1 MEWTPSPARAISPLA
16 LNSEPIMPQIATVRT
31 VADLRAQVAA
41 WKQAGERVA
50 LVPTMG
56 ALHDGHLS
64 LITLA
69 KTKAERVVASIFVN
83 PTQFGPNEDFDAYP
97 RDEARDA
104 ELLAGAGCDL
114 LFAPSVREMYAP
126 GFATTVS
133 VTGVSEPLDGAA
145 RPGHF
150 AGVATVVSK
159 LLIQCGPDV
168 AVFGEKDYQ
177 QLQVIKR
184 VVADLNIPTQIVGAP
199 TARLDDGLA
208 RSSRNAYLSEAE
220 REVAGRLNVALA
232 DAVRRLRAGE
242 SVERVEATGLA
253 ALERAG
259 FQRID
264 YFEVRNAEDLSHP
277 GTGPLTVPAR
287 VLAAAMIGKTRLID
301 NMAV

>member
-1 MEWTPSPARAISPLA
+1 MS
-16 LNSEPIMPQIATVRT
+16 QIAIVRT
-31 VADLRAQVAA
+31 VADLRAQVAS
-41 WKQAGERVA
+41 WKRAGERVA

-56 ALHDGHLS
+56 ALHEGHLS
-64 LITLA
+64 LIALA
-69 KTKAERVVASIFVN
+69 KTKADRVVASVFVN

-97 RDEARDA
+97 RGEARDA

-114 LFAPSVREMYAP
+114 LFAPTVGEMYP
-126 GFATTVS
+126 QGFATSVN

-159 LLIQCGPDV
+159 LLLQCGPDV
-168 AVFGEKDYQ
+168 AVFGEKDFQ

-184 VVADLNIPTQIVGAP
+184 VVRDLDIPVEIVGAP
-199 TARLDDGLA
+199 TSRLEDGLA
-208 RSSRNAYLSEAE
+208 RSSRNAYLSEPE
-220 REVAGRLNVALA
+220 RQVAGRMNVALA
-232 DAVRRLRAGE
+232 DAVRRLQAGE
-242 SVERVEATGLA
+242 PVERVEATGIA

-264 YFEVRNAEDLSHP
+264 YFEVRNADDLSHP
-277 GTGPLTVPAR
+277 GPGPLTVPGR

>member
-1 MEWTPSPARAISPLA
+1 
-16 LNSEPIMPQIATVRT
+16 MPQIAIVRT

-41 WKQAGERVA
+41 WRRAGERVA

-64 LITLA
+64 LIALA
-69 KTKAERVVASIFVN
+69 KTRAERVVASVFVN

-97 RDEARDA
+97 RGEARDA
-104 ELLAGAGCDL
+104 ELLEGAGCDL
-114 LFAPSVREMYAP
+114 LFAPTVGEMYPP
-126 GFATTVS
+126 GFATTVT

-159 LLIQCGPDV
+159 LLLQCGPDV
-168 AVFGEKDYQ
+168 AVFGEKDFQ

-184 VVADLNIPTQIVGAP
+184 VVRDLDIPVEIVGAP
-199 TARLDDGLA
+199 TSRLEDGLA

-220 REVAGRLNVALA
+220 REVAGRMNLALA
-232 DAVRRLRAGE
+232 DAVRRLQAGE
-242 SVERVEATGLA
+242 TVERVEATGRA

-264 YFEVRNAEDLSHP
+264 YFEVRNADDLSHP
-277 GTGPLTVPAR
+277 GPGPLTVSGR

>member
-1 MEWTPSPARAISPLA
+1 MS
-16 LNSEPIMPQIATVRT
+16 QIAIVRT
-31 VADLRAQVAA
+31 VADLRAQVAS
-41 WKQAGERVA
+41 WKRAGERVA

-56 ALHDGHLS
+56 ALHEGHLS
-64 LITLA
+64 LIALA
-69 KTKAERVVASIFVN
+69 KTKADRVVASVFVN

-97 RDEARDA
+97 RGEARDA

-114 LFAPSVREMYAP
+114 LFAPTVGEMYP
-126 GFATTVS
+126 QGFATSVN

-159 LLIQCGPDV
+159 LLLQCGPDV
-168 AVFGEKDYQ
+168 AVFGEKDFQ

-184 VVADLNIPTQIVGAP
+184 VVRDLDIPVEIVGAP
-199 TARLDDGLA
+199 TSRLEDGLA
-208 RSSRNAYLSEAE
+208 RSSRNAYLSEPE
-220 REVAGRLNVALA
+220 REVAGRMNVALA
-232 DAVRRLRAGE
+232 DAVRRLQAGE
-242 SVERVEATGLA
+242 PVERVEATGIA

-264 YFEVRNAEDLSHP
+264 YFEVRNADDLSHP
-277 GTGPLTVPAR
+277 GPGPLTVRGR

>member
-1 MEWTPSPARAISPLA
+1 MDAAGRPRHKPHTLPSES
-16 LNSEPIMPQIATVRT
+16 IMPQIAIVRT

-41 WKQAGERVA
+41 WRRAGERVA

-64 LITLA
+64 LIALA
-69 KTKAERVVASIFVN
+69 KTKADRVVASVFVN

-97 RDEARDA
+97 RGEARDA
-104 ELLAGAGCDL
+104 ELLESAGCDL
-114 LFAPSVREMYAP
+114 LFAPTVGEMYPP
-126 GFATTVS
+126 GFATTVN
-133 VTGVSEPLDGAA
+133 VAGVSEPLDGAA

-159 LLIQCGPDV
+159 LLLQCGPDV
-168 AVFGEKDYQ
+168 AVFGEKDFQ
-177 QLQVIKR
+177 QLQVIRR
-184 VVADLNIPTQIVGAP
+184 VVRDLDIPVEIVGAP
-199 TARLDDGLA
+199 TSRLEDGLA

-220 REVAGRLNVALA
+220 REVAGRMNVALA

-264 YFEVRNAEDLSHP
+264 YFEVRNADDLSHP
-277 GTGPLTVPAR
+277 GPGPLTVPGR

>member
-1 MEWTPSPARAISPLA
+1 MS
-16 LNSEPIMPQIATVRT
+16 QIAIVRT
-31 VADLRAQVAA
+31 VADLRAQVAS
-41 WKQAGERVA
+41 WKRAGERVA

-56 ALHDGHLS
+56 ALHEGHLS
-64 LITLA
+64 LIALA
-69 KTKAERVVASIFVN
+69 KTKADRVVASVFVN
-83 PTQFGPNEDFDAYP
+83 PTQFGPSEDFDAYP
-97 RDEARDA
+97 RGEARDA

-114 LFAPSVREMYAP
+114 LFAPTVGEMYP
-126 GFATTVS
+126 QGFATSVN

-159 LLIQCGPDV
+159 LLLQCGPDV
-168 AVFGEKDYQ
+168 AVFGEKDFQ

-184 VVADLNIPTQIVGAP
+184 VVRDLDIPVEIVGAP
-199 TARLDDGLA
+199 TSRLEDGLA

-220 REVAGRLNVALA
+220 REVAGRMNVALA
-232 DAVRRLRAGE
+232 DAVRRLQAGE
-242 SVERVEATGLA
+242 PVERVEATGIA

-264 YFEVRNAEDLSHP
+264 YFEVRNADDLSHP
-277 GTGPLTVPAR
+277 GPGPLTVPGR

>member
-1 MEWTPSPARAISPLA
+1 
-16 LNSEPIMPQIATVRT
+16 MPQIAIVRT
-31 VADLRAQVAA
+31 VADLRAKVRA
-41 WKQAGERVA
+41 WKASGERVA

-64 LITLA
+64 LVTLA
-69 KTKAERVVASIFVN
+69 KTKAERVVASVFVN

-97 RDEARDA
+97 RGEARDA
-104 ELLAGAGCDL
+104 ELLDSVGCDL
-114 LFAPSVREMYAP
+114 LYAPSVAEMYPP
-126 GFATTVS
+126 GFSTTVS

-150 AGVATVVSK
+150 AGVATVVTK
-159 LLIQCGPDV
+159 LLMQCGPDV

-184 VVADLNIPTQIVGAP
+184 FVRDLDIPVEILGAP
-199 TARLDDGLA
+199 TSRLEDGLA

-220 REVAGRLNVALA
+220 REVAGRMNLALA
-232 DAVRRLRAGE
+232 DAVRRLKAGE
-242 SVERVEATGLA
+242 SVERVEATGRA

-264 YFEVRNAEDLSHP
+264 YFEVRNADDLSHP
-277 GTGPLTVPAR
+277 GPGPLEVSAR
-287 VLAAAMIGKTRLID
+287 VLAAAVIGKTRLID